1 MMRNRRLL
9 LGVRIGLFGALAVL
23 TARYV
28 AVVLMRWRRRNDQA
42 ASEIHWNGTHEEGPE
57 RVAYVLDVSAL
68 RRPSKGMEWR
78 KIDSFSAAE
87 EVLNDPGLRPVF
99 KTAIDKGCA
108 IV

>member
-1 MMRNRRLL
+1 
-9 LGVRIGLFGALAVL
+9 
-23 TARYV
+23 
-28 AVVLMRWRRRNDQA
+28 
-42 ASEIHWNGTHEEGPE
+42 
-57 RVAYVLDVSAL
+57 VAYVLDVSAL